1 MSEETVP
8 VTEGERYIYIVGKI
22 GRLTDA
28 IEGLTKE
35 MQQQEIKRI
44 EPLEVRMTVIET
56 WKNEFSGA
64 YKFILLLV
72 SLGTIISLILSLKK

>member
-8 VTEGERYIYIVGKI
+8 ITEGERYIYIVGKI

-35 MQQQEIKRI
+35 MQQQEMKRI
-44 EPLEVRMTVIET
+44 EPLEVRMTIIEK

-64 YKFILLLV
+64 YKLV
-72 SLGTIISLILSLKK
+72 LMLVTVGTIISLLKAFLK